1 MKGVIE
7 SFKFVKGV
15 SVAKYF
21 VVKSEKDL
29 SKVGFP
35 CYLKADVVGHKTELG
50 AVLRCEDL
58 EIAKKN
64 FKILSKKFPS
74 KDIIVQETCK
84 GIEMIVGIKEDKVFG
99 KMLLVGFGG
108 IFAEV
113 KKDVSFRAL
122 PVSREEVKKMVSELE
137 GFEVFSARGK
147 NYPLEKFYTL
157 VEMISHLAVSKD
169 VKEMDLNP
177 VILCDDCDCAKV
189 VDVRVSLT

>member
-7 SFKFVKGV
+7 SFEFLKGV
-15 SVAKYF
+15 PVAKYF

-29 SKVGFP
+29 SKIGFP

-58 EIAKKN
+58 KRAKKN
-64 FKILSKKFPS
+64 FAVLKKRF
-74 KDIIVQETCK
+74 KDNKIIVQETCR

-99 KMLLVGFGG
+99 KMVVVGFGG

-122 PVSREEVKKMVSELE
+122 PVSRAEIKNMVSELE

-147 NYPLEKFYTL
+147 KYGLERFYTV

-177 VILCDDCDCAKV
+177 VILCEGCDCATV
-189 VDVRVSLT
+189 VDARVSLI